1 MFNSKFKSM
10 FQLDKVAHF
19 GLGGMIT
26 ACMAL
31 VSILQEPLSTSG
43 ILLCPIIGHV
53 CVFILSWMK
62 EYIVDDTTNWI
73 DILAAML
80 GSTVVHVVVG
90 LGVCLKLLSC

>member
-1 MFNSKFKSM
+1 ML
-10 FQLDKVAHF
+10 QIDKVAHF

-62 EYIVDDTTNWI
+62 EYVVDEETNRK

-80 GSTVVHVVVG
+80 GSAVVHGVVG
-90 LGVCLKLLSC
+90 VGVLFGLFGNS

>member
-1 MFNSKFKSM
+1 ML
-10 FQLDKVAHF
+10 QIDKVAHF

-31 VSILQEPLSTSG
+31 VSILQEPLSTLG

-62 EYIVDDTTNWI
+62 EYVVDKETNWK
-73 DILAAML
+73 DIGAAML
-80 GSTVVHVVVG
+80 GSAIVHIVVG
-90 LGVCLKLLSC
+90 VGVLFGSVAD

>member
-31 VSILQEPLSTSG
+31 VSILQEQLSTSG

-90 LGVCLKLLSC
+90 LGVCFKLLSC